1 MALAAS
7 LPFAIASAHPLR
19 VAGKVVSVLAKQH
32 AVVVL
37 RDADGSTPQ
46 QTVLF
51 RLSPR
56 VSVTALHAGDRIVG
70 LVDADTK
77 PVVLDEV
84 RVTPPPPPRSIVRN
98 VIPLQVGDQ
107 MPSTTFK
114 DQRGRTFSFADFRGK
129 AVVLS
134 FIYSRCAD
142 QAECPLISSHFHV
155 LQQRFANGPYHLVEM
170 TLDPS
175 YDRPSILARYGG
187 HFGADPTHWT
197 LATGDSETVLD
208 FDARFGLDP
217 FADPRVGLIHTER
230 TVLIDPSGK
239 IIDFIDLAGWNPD
252 DIVARLQAFERR
264 PTTDLLGLLDFELSK
279 ATVAICG
286 NGASGFNGLE
296 DLAII
301 LAILGSVGFILQR
314 IARFFFRHE
323 NVQG

>member
-1 MALAAS
+1 MALAAT
-7 LPFAIASAHPLR
+7 LPLAIAFAHPAR
-19 VAGKVVSVLAKQH
+19 VAGLVVSVLAKQH

-37 RDADGSTPQ
+37 RDAEGSAPQ
-46 QTVLF
+46 QTTLY

-56 VSVTALHAGDRIVG
+56 VSVSTLHAGDRIVG
-70 LVDADTK
+70 LVDADTR

-84 RVTPPPPPRSIVRN
+84 RVTPPPPPRSIIRN
-98 VIPLQVGDQ
+98 VIPLFVGDQ
-107 MPSTTFK
+107 MPDTKFV
-114 DQRGRTFSFADFRGK
+114 DQRGRPFSIADFRGK
-129 AVVLS
+129 SVVLS

-155 LQQRFANGPYHLVEM
+155 LQQRFANGPYHLIEM
-170 TLDPS
+170 TLDPG
-175 YDRPSILARYGG
+175 YDRPSILARYGRR
-187 HFGADPTHWT
+187 FGADPTHWT
-197 LATGDSETVLD
+197 IATGDPETVLD
-208 FDARFGLDP
+208 FDARFGIDP

-239 IIDFIDLAGWNPD
+239 IFDFIDLPGWNPD
-252 DIVARLQAFERR
+252 DIVARLQAFERH
-264 PTTDLLGLLDFELSK
+264 PSDLLSLLDFELSK

-301 LAILGSVGFILQR
+301 LAILGSVAFVLQR
-314 IARFFFRHE
+314 VASFIFRRE